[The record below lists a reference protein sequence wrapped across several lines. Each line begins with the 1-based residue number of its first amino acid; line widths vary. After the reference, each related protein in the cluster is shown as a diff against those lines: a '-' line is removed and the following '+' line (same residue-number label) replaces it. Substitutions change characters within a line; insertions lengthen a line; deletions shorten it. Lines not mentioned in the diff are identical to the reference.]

1 MTRLRHFLFPFRDSA
16 VTIRRMSKGQREPEP
31 SSVQLTSR
39 RRRGVVAHGGT
50 GGEKSAFMNAFVD
63 ALRDI
68 LRDERRRAA

>member
-1 MTRLRHFLFPFRDSA
+1 
-16 VTIRRMSKGQREPEP
+16 MSKVQREPEP

-39 RRRGVVAHGGT
+39 RRRGVAAHGGT
-50 GGEKSAFMNAFVD
+50 GEKSAFMNAFVD

>member
-1 MTRLRHFLFPFRDSA
+1 
-16 VTIRRMSKGQREPEP
+16 MSKGQREPEP

-39 RRRGVVAHGGT
+39 RRRGVAGGAGGT
-50 GGEKSAFMNAFVD
+50 GVEKSAFMNAFVD

>member
-1 MTRLRHFLFPFRDSA
+1 
-16 VTIRRMSKGQREPEP
+16 MSKGQREPEP

-39 RRRGVVAHGGT
+39 RRRGATRTTSV
-50 GGEKSAFMNAFVD
+50 KSEFVHAFAD